1 LENLA
6 IYPLCYFAPIPWYA
20 AAVQAENLLIEV
32 SEHYRKQQ
40 YTNRMRIKTTNA
52 VLSLVVPVQHGSGN
66 TPIRDKRISYDANWQ
81 KQHWKSLETA
91 YRASPYFEYYEDKLR
106 AFYEK
111 KYDFLLDLN
120 LEIHAFCSKIFQLNL
135 PHQLTETYEYSDHYQ
150 KDFRNEFDASG
161 KSIPEWFEAKK
172 YFQVFDN
179 ENFTPALS
187 ILDLI
192 LNEGPH
198 GKEYLLNGVKKA

>member
-1 LENLA
+1 LEKLA
-6 IYPLCYFAPIPWYA
+6 IYPLFYFAPIPWYA
-20 AAVQAENLLIEV
+20 AAAHEKTLLIEV

-40 YTNRMRIKTTNA
+40 YTNRMRIKTTNS
-52 VLSLVVPVQHGSGN
+52 VLSLVVPVQHGSAN
-66 TPIRDKRISYDANWQ
+66 TPIRDKRISYEANWQ

-91 YRASPYFEYYEDKLR
+91 YRSSPYFEYYEDKLR

-111 KYDFLLDLN
+111 KYDFLVDFN
-120 LEIHAFCSKIFQLNL
+120 LEIHAFCAKVFQLEIPL
-135 PHQLTETYEYSDHYQ
+135 QLTEAYEYSDFYQ
-150 KDFRNEFDASG
+150 KDFRNAFDASG
-161 KSIPEWFEAKK
+161 KNTPEWFEAKK

-179 ENFTPALS
+179 ENFTPSLS

-198 GKEYLLNGVKKA
+198 GKEFLLKGIR